1 MNMRTKQIAPGVEM
15 PVLSIGTGGI
25 ERMYAN
31 EIITNWLE
39 LGGRGIDTALN
50 YKNQENVRDSIV
62 AFISKPN
69 TTTTRKDLFVTTKV
83 PNCENVGRTVKKDLQ
98 ELDMEYIDLVLIH
111 NPRSGGNCTQAWTEL
126 ESFFASNEARTIGVS
141 NFDKKDLEPILR
153 IAKVKPHVNQIRLN
167 VLQNNPD
174 TIDYSTQH
182 GIMIQSYSPLGR
194 NNTSSRGVDI
204 PGNPTIQRIAS
215 IHNVTTYQIAI
226 KWIVQHG
233 WITTFQSSS
242 KEHQAVDA
250 NVFSFTLT
258 SNEMEELDGLSNFP
272 STILL
277 PSKSSSDN
285 KGNKTV
291 CWECFRGGVL
301 IFTTTIILMF
311 LLISLI
317 LKKCCHQRKRRRK
330 QKRHY
335 KKQSDNDDDDDSVV
349 DFGDGLYNDDG
360 STSDA
365 VNEDGFTSAET
376 EML

>member
-1 MNMRTKQIAPGVEM
+1 MMNMRTKQIAPGVEM

-291 CWECFRGGVL
+291 CW
-301 IFTTTIILMF
+301 
-311 LLISLI
+311 
-317 LKKCCHQRKRRRK
+317 
-330 QKRHY
+330 
-335 KKQSDNDDDDDSVV
+335 
-349 DFGDGLYNDDG
+349 
-360 STSDA
+360 
-365 VNEDGFTSAET
+365 
-376 EML
+376 